1 MALCYWWRLGMPVP
15 MADAPSDHLACVS
28 YSPYRM
34 SGQAPWDKD
43 LVIPL
48 EQIEED
54 LRALSHSFECVRTYS
69 VAGGLAAV
77 PAAARRVGMEV
88 LLGLW
93 IGRDATDNE
102 REIAQGIALARNHAD
117 TVRAVIVGNEV
128 LLRRELPAETLRG
141 VIERVRQSVPQPVTY
156 ADVWEFWLKNPKL
169 ASATSFITVHILPYW
184 EDRPVPVER
193 AVAHVVEVFGQ
204 VRAAFPGREIL
215 IGETGWPSVGRD
227 RGGATPSR
235 VNQARFIREFS
246 AAAQDHRLPY
256 NVVEAFDQPWKRRLE
271 GAAGGYWGLLDAAG
285 EAKFPFRGPVLEEM
299 HWRWGLGAS
308 AATGIV
314 FLLAGAFSRQ
324 ALSPWGAAILLFA
337 GTATGGAL
345 AAQVRTMLL
354 TNRTPGEWAVSLTYS
369 LLALAAAWLV
379 GRSLAASA
387 SGQKEVLAP
396 LARIVRGVRSAD
408 NPLGGAEMG
417 LSVLRFAFLFGAATT
432 CLLLV
437 FDARYRDFPLEL
449 FAVPVLG
456 FFLLAVA
463 GDGVAPPSQD
473 DDIEERLLAAAIA
486 LAAPLI
492 VCNEGLANH
501 HALAW
506 AGLCWMLAAA
516 VALARRGGRASNE
529 HQQAEKQSHR

>member
-1 MALCYWWRLGMPVP
+1 MPVP

-34 SGQAPWDKD
+34 PGQAPWDKD

-54 LRALSHSFECVRTYS
+54 LRALSRRFDCVRTYS

-77 PAAARRVGMEV
+77 PSAARRVGMQV

-102 REIAQGIALARNHAD
+102 QEIAQGIALARNHAD

-128 LLRRELPAETLRG
+128 LLRRELPAATLRSL
-141 VIERVRQSVPQPVTY
+141 IERVRQAVPQPVTY
-156 ADVWEFWLKNPKL
+156 ADVWEFWLKNPGL

-184 EDRPVPVER
+184 EDLPVPVER

-204 VRAAFPGREIL
+204 VRTAFPGREIL

-227 RGGATPSR
+227 RRGATPSR

-246 AAAQDHRLPY
+246 AMARERQLPY
-256 NVVEAFDQPWKRRLE
+256 NVVEAFDQPWKRQLE
-271 GAAGGYWGLLDAAG
+271 GAAGGYWGLFDAAG
-285 EAKFPFRGPVLEEM
+285 EAKFPFRGPVVEEARW
-299 HWRWGLGAS
+299 HWGLGA
-308 AATGIV
+308 AVALAIV
-314 FLLAGAFSRQ
+314 FLLGGAFSRQ
-324 ALSPWGAAILLFA
+324 ALSPWNVGILLFA

-345 AAQVRTMLL
+345 AAQARTMLL

-369 LLALAAAWLV
+369 LLALTAAWLA
-379 GRSLAASA
+379 GRSLAGWESGEEKAPAS
-387 SGQKEVLAP
+387 LR
-396 LARIVRGVRSAD
+396 RIVGAIPGADKPFDSAEIA
-408 NPLGGAEMG
+408 LGA
-417 LSVLRFAFLFGAATT
+417 LRFAFLFGAATI

-437 FDARYRDFPLEL
+437 FDARYRDFPIEL

-456 FFLLAVA
+456 FFLIAVV
-463 GDGVAPPSQD
+463 GTGVATPSQD

-492 VCNEGLANH
+492 VWNEGLANR
-501 HALAW
+501 HAVAW

-516 VALARRGGRASNE
+516 VALARRRRAPSE
-529 HQQAEKQSHR
+529 HKHAEQQGYR